1 MILWHKNFHIAD
13 SVIEN
18 MSDWLKHTKSTYVP
32 KVKHYTSYNLAS
44 TMRPEY
50 PMRDFYAKIAE
61 ECMRDLTLF
70 ERSRYTQSFWM
81 QLYEPGSN
89 GHPCHD
95 HFSGEEI
102 CSWVHFLKPV
112 KKAFHFLVDG
122 KKVYPEQQNAG
133 DFIVFPSWAL
143 HQVDINDTFD
153 DRVVMAGNILWD
165 TLNTVKEGKVTKQ
178 TKCFSVSDT
187 LCLWE
192 SKYV

>member
-1 MILWHKNFHIAD
+1 MNQAAMVN
-13 SVIEN
+13 SVTI
-18 MSDWLKHTKSTYVP
+18 
-32 KVKHYTSYNLAS
+32 
-44 TMRPEY
+44 
-50 PMRDFYAKIAE
+50 
-61 ECMRDLTLF
+61 TL
-70 ERSRYTQSFWM
+70 
-81 QLYEPGSN
+81 
-89 GHPCHD
+89 
-95 HFSGEEI
+95 
-102 CSWVHFLKPV
+102 VV
-112 KKAFHFLVDG
+112 KKSVLGYTFSNQLRRHFTLVDG

-153 DRVVMAGNILWD
+153 DRVVIIAGNILWD